1 MTAIGIRRLLPSDS
15 IEDLTGMLRRAFAPL
30 GGRGLNCTCVDQT
43 IDMTQGR
50 IRLGDCFVAIRENRV
65 VGTVTLHAADR
76 ASPVRWYREPKVA
89 SIHQLAVDPSY
100 QGTGVGQALLR
111 TAETWARSREYLELA
126 LDTPEPA
133 GHLHAYYG
141 RRGFRLMDTA
151 QLEGKSYRSVIL
163 SKTIGY
169 AVSSTRSD
177 HWPAQHFAAMA

>member
-1 MTAIGIRRLLPSDS
+1 
-15 IEDLTGMLRRAFAPL
+15 MLRRAFAPL

-43 IDMTQGR
+43 VDMTRGR
-50 IRLGDCFVAIRENRV
+50 IRLGDCFVAIRKNRV
-65 VGTVTLHAADR
+65 VGTITLHAADL

-111 TAETWARSREYLELA
+111 TAETWARSRQYLELA

-133 GHLHAYYG
+133 GHLHAYYD
-141 RRGFRLMDTA
+141 RRGFRLMDTV
-151 QLEGKSYRSVIL
+151 QLEGKSYHSVIL

-169 AVSSTRSD
+169 PVSSARSD
-177 HWPAQHFAAMA
+177 HWPAQHSAAMA